1 MCCVQIY
8 LSALSSAI
16 LLCLAPAV
24 LAAPTPSSPLT
35 VTETERGVQQQP
47 ADTDQD
53 GSSGHAGAASSV
65 WYGKLDA
72 GPRVFRFVIQQFDA
86 GAGTLLYRL
95 VSLDEGGQKF
105 VLSPFVLS
113 EAELNFELKASRAIY
128 AGKRSAEGNSVAG
141 TWKQS
146 GQEFPLEFQRLAEA
160 PVDKPD
166 EVWNGQLNAVI
177 QKLELQIRIYQAA
190 DGMESVYLDS
200 ISQKAGGFKASRTI
214 TGTEWRLDIPMLKA
228 SFQGTLS
235 DDGQTLEG
243 TFTQNLIPLAL
254 VLERQQHPVPALMA
268 DPKRPQTPV
277 PPFPYEIELVQFDNK
292 ADGLH
297 IAGTLTIPKSGKP
310 VPAVVLISGSGPQDR
325 DETIANHKPFHVLA
339 DHLSRNGI
347 AVLRCDDRGVGGSSG
362 EFEKATTE
370 DFARDVEAA
379 VDFLLADQR
388 IDNARI
394 GLIGHSEG
402 GLIAPIVGSRRQD
415 VAFLVLLAGP
425 GVNGREILVSQGQL
439 ILKAAGVTDEQ
450 TLAGQLQSQILMID
464 AVQNASVDQD
474 DAQLAEGVLQA
485 LREQVPQGTIDDET
499 LQAAVVGNIQ
509 KLRSPWFQ
517 FFLKHEPLPVLEKVE
532 CPVLALNGSHDVQ
545 VDPKLNLP
553 RIAEAFQRSGN
564 DRGETRELSQLNH
577 LFQTSRTGALQE
589 YGEIEETFAPSAMA
603 IITDWIH
610 GVCDVQ

>member
-1 MCCVQIY
+1 MFDFRIHLAV
-8 LSALSSAI
+8 LSSAI
-16 LLCLAPAV
+16 LLLSPPSAW
-24 LAAPTPSSPLT
+24 AASGQLPDAEAS
-35 VTETERGVQQQP
+35 RGDQQQS
-47 ADTDQD
+47 ADTNKD
-53 GSSGHAGAASSV
+53 GSPGNAATAASV
-65 WYGKLDA
+65 WYGELDA

-113 EAELNFELKASRAIY
+113 DAELNFELKASRAIY
-128 AGKRSAEGNSVAG
+128 VGKRSADGNSVAG

-146 GQEFPLEFQRLAEA
+146 GQEFPLEFQRLAEP
-160 PVDKPD
+160 PVDRPD
-166 EVWNGQLNAVI
+166 EVWNGQLNAII
-177 QKLELQIRIYQAA
+177 QKLELQIRIYQEA

-200 ISQKAGGFKASRTI
+200 ISQKAGGFKASRTM
-214 TGTEWRLDIPMLKA
+214 TDSEWRLDIPMLKA

-235 DDGQTLEG
+235 DDGQRLEG
-243 TFTQNLIPLAL
+243 TFTQNLIPLSL
-254 VLERQQHPVPALMA
+254 VLERRQYPVPALMA

-277 PPFPYEIELVQFDNK
+277 PPFPYEIDLVQFDNK

-297 IAGTLTIPKSGKP
+297 IAGTLTIPKCEKP

-370 DFARDVEAA
+370 DFAQDVEAA
-379 VDFLLADQR
+379 FDFLQADQR
-388 IDNARI
+388 VDKSRI

-415 VAFLVLLAGP
+415 VAFLVLLAAP

-450 TLAGQLQSQILMID
+450 TLAGQLQSQTLMID
-464 AVQNASVDQD
+464 AVQNASDDQD
-474 DAQLAEGVLQA
+474 NAQLAEGVLQA
-485 LREQVPQGTIDDET
+485 LREQVPQAAIDDET
-499 LQAAVVGNIQ
+499 LPAAVLGNIQ

-517 FFLKHEPLPVLEKVE
+517 FFLKHEPLPVLEQVK

-553 RIAEAFQRSGN
+553 RIAEAFRRSGN
-564 DRGETRELSQLNH
+564 HRGETRELSRLNH

-589 YGEIEETFAPSAMA
+589 YGEIEETFAPSAMT

-610 GVCDVQ
+610 AVCEVQ